1 MSKTIKDFKNQGDYL
16 KHKSEVCYW
25 RIKML
30 KQELLEN
37 QSSSFKESI
46 LSLINKYEKEKMEID
61 SYLQNIQ

>member
-16 KHKSEVCYW
+16 KYKSEVCHW

-46 LSLINKYEKEKMEID
+46 LSLITKYEKEKMEID

>member
-1 MSKTIKDFKNQGDYL
+1 MSKTIKDFKNQGEYL
-16 KHKSEVCYW
+16 KYKSEVCYW

-37 QSSSFKESI
+37 QSSSFKASI
-46 LSLINKYEKEKMEID
+46 LSLITKYENEKMEID